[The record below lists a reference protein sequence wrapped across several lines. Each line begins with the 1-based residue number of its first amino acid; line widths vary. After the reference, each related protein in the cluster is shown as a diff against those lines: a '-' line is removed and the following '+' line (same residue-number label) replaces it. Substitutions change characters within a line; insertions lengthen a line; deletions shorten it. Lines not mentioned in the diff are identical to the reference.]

1 MKSKNIL
8 AIFSVLA
15 LLVPMVSVADNGW
28 YAGAGIGRSNFNGNE
43 LDLEPTNLANET
55 YILNNLDKSST
66 GWKLFAGKQ
75 FNENWAVEAAFTK
88 LGKFYFSATITSVGP
103 PPANETGEAKPDCWS
118 VSGVGTLPL
127 GNNFSLL
134 GRAGICHWAD
144 HPFAQEAGV
153 QYPENSNGNSL
164 TYGFGAKYDFGNN
177 FGLRAE
183 WERFEKVVHNRASAD
198 LLSVSLQY
206 GF

>member
-1 MKSKNIL
+1 MKKIFAIL
-8 AIFSVLA
+8 SVLA
-15 LLVPMVSVADNGW
+15 LSAPLALAADSGW
-28 YAGAGIGRSNFNGNE
+28 YAGAGVGRTNFNGNE

-55 YILNNLDKSST
+55 YILNKLDKSST
-66 GWKLFAGKQ
+66 GWKLFVGKQ
-75 FNENWAVEAAFTK
+75 FNENWAVEGAFTK
-88 LGKFYFSATITSVGP
+88 LGKFYFNATITSAGN
-103 PPANETGEAKPDCWS
+103 ASETAEAKPDCWS
-118 VSGVGTLPL
+118 LSAVGTLPL

-153 QYPENSNGNSL
+153 EYRLNSSGNSL
-164 TYGFGAKYDFGNN
+164 TYGVGAKYDFGNN
-177 FGLRAE
+177 FGVRAE
-183 WERFEKVVHNRASAD
+183 WERFEKVVHDRASAD

>member
-1 MKSKNIL
+1 MKYKNIL
-8 AIFSVLA
+8 AILSVLA
-15 LLVPMVSVADNGW
+15 LSAPLASAADNGW
-28 YAGAGIGRSNFNGNE
+28 YAGAGVGRSNFNGNE

-55 YILNNLDKSST
+55 YTLNNLDKSST

-88 LGKFYFSATITSVGP
+88 LGKFYFNATITSVLP
-103 PPANETGEAKPDCWS
+103 NAIETGEAKPDCWS
-118 VSGVGTLPL
+118 LSGVGTLPL

-134 GRAGICHWAD
+134 GKAGICHWAD

-153 QYPENSNGNSL
+153 PYILESTGDSL

>member
-1 MKSKNIL
+1 MKKIL
-8 AIFSVLA
+8 AILSVLA
-15 LLVPMVSVADNGW
+15 LSAPLASAADSGW
-28 YAGAGIGRSNFNGNE
+28 YAGGGVGRSNFNGNE

-66 GWKLFAGKQ
+66 GWKLFVGKQ
-75 FNENWAVEAAFTK
+75 FNENWAVEGAFTK
-88 LGKFYFSATITSVGP
+88 LGKFYFNATITSAGN
-103 PPANETGEAKPDCWS
+103 AIETGEAKPDCWS
-118 VSGVGTLPL
+118 LSGVGTLPL

-153 QYPENSNGNSL
+153 QYPERSSGNSL
-164 TYGFGAKYDFGNN
+164 TYGVGAKYDFGNN
-177 FGLRAE
+177 FGVRAE
-183 WERFEKVVHNRASAD
+183 WERFEKVVHDRASAD
-198 LLSVSLQY
+198 LLSISLQY